1 MKFLTSIAAVALTV
15 GSAATFAAPLEP
27 INFIST
33 NEDACPIESNDDANC
48 KKWKKDRPA
57 SYWAPNTD
65 DRLQDAKWIYAKGSN
80 NDLGTWKAFEV
91 DLGQTGD
98 KDWVSSLFVSFDD
111 QLKIRVGSKT
121 IWNSEWETVNI
132 DKAWTKVTNVMDYLD
147 AGGFYVG
154 KNTALKFLVKNTG
167 YDLNNPGNGGP
178 TGVIWKGAANSV
190 PEPGSLALLGLG
202 LAGLGF
208 ARRKTK
214 AS

>member
-1 MKFLTSIAAVALTV
+1 
-15 GSAATFAAPLEP
+15 
-27 INFIST
+27 
-33 NEDACPIESNDDANC
+33 
-48 KKWKKDRPA
+48 
-57 SYWAPNTD
+57 
-65 DRLQDAKWIYAKGSN
+65 
-80 NDLGTWKAFEV
+80 
-91 DLGQTGD
+91 
-98 KDWVSSLFVSFDD
+98 
-111 QLKIRVGSKT
+111 
-121 IWNSEWETVNI
+121 
-132 DKAWTKVTNVMDYLD
+132 MDYLD

-167 YDLNNPGNGGP
+167 YDLNNSGNGGP